1 MNLKHRKNNNIRDMC
16 NGVIDFTKYDQSQNN
31 IVNDE
36 RDDLLADPH
45 SILNR

>member
-1 MNLKHRKNNNIRDMC
+1 MY
-16 NGVIDFTKYDQSQNN
+16 NGVIDFTECDQSQNN

-36 RDDLLADPH
+36 RDDLITDSH

>member
-1 MNLKHRKNNNIRDMC
+1 MC